1 MRVVHA
7 YKISKPE
14 MEGGIPEVIDI
25 LASGLAA
32 RGLENEI
39 VVARARGLGRIET
52 YHGVK
57 VSRSASLGDV
67 LSLPISPTYP
77 FLLKGRVKTA
87 DIVALHTPFPLA
99 DPVAAF
105 LPPHQGLI
113 VHWHADIV
121 RQKRSA
127 ALLAPLRRA
136 MLERADRI
144 IVAHKSILESNDTLD
159 AYREKIVIIPY
170 GIDVKEWEQETLEDR
185 AVIDRLRTEHPVL
198 FVAIGRLVTYKGFD
212 VLLEAMTRVRGHLI
226 ICGEGPERE
235 RLHAMIEAENLAA
248 KVTLTGKVTP
258 QEMRCYLKAA
268 TSFVFPSITAAETF
282 GIVQLEAMAAGTAII
297 NTALSTAVPDIAR
310 DQKEALTVTPGHVAE
325 LANAMQVMA
334 TNPSL
339 RNRLAEAGRVRVQQE
354 YSDASYVDK
363 TLACYRDLYRTLNPQ
378 NQ

>member
-32 RGLENEI
+32 RGFDNEI
-39 VVARARGLGRIET
+39 VVARGRGLGRTDT

-57 VSRSASLGDV
+57 VTRSSSFGDV
-67 LSLPISPTYP
+67 LSLPMSPTYP
-77 FLLKGRVKTA
+77 FLLNNRVKSA

-136 MLERADRI
+136 MLDRADRI
-144 IVAHKSILESNDTLD
+144 IVAHESILGSTDTLD
-159 AYREKIVIIPY
+159 GHHEKIVTIPY
-170 GIDVKEWEQETLEDR
+170 GIDVEEWAQETPEDHAAIEELRR
-185 AVIDRLRTEHPVL
+185 AHPVL

-212 VLLEAMTRVRGHLI
+212 ILLEAMTRVNGHLI

-235 RLHAMIEAENLAA
+235 RLEGLIKAMGLQA

-258 QEMRCYLKAA
+258 QEMRRYLKAS

-297 NTALSTAVPDIAR
+297 NTALSTAVADIAR
-310 DQKEALTVTPGHVAE
+310 DQKEALTVTPGNVAE

-334 TNPSL
+334 ANAAL
-339 RNRLAEAGRVRVQQE
+339 RDRLAKAGHSRVREV
-354 YSDASYVDK
+354 YSHANFITK
-363 TLACYRDLYRTLNPQ
+363 TLACYSDLHLKLRF
-378 NQ
+378 